1 MATRFRKSK
10 RIGKRGRINFSRSG
24 GIGASVGVRGF
35 RISVSP
41 DGKIRRTLS
50 IPGTGIYDMKVVGS
64 AKPGAKKAERKPKR
78 TCQVCGRAAGQ
89 KDVFCRYCGARL
101 E

>member
-10 RIGKRGRINFSRSG
+10 RIGKRGRINFSRS

-50 IPGTGIYDMKVVGS
+50 IPGTGIYDAKVVGS